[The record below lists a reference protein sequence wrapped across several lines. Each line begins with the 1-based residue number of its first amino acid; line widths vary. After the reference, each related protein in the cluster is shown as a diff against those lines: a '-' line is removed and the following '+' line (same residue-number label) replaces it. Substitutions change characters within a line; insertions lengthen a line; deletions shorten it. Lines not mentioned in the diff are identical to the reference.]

1 MGDKTQFK
9 NHGMINSGC
18 PFLPLPRCVKPVS
31 GSVKES
37 IECFDETNSIFSYDV
52 PSLAVGIVQVCLE
65 RLQRSHGV
73 RFAPDYHS
81 RAPGWTGSAPSG
93 HDETRSHLKPVA
105 VDDLQHPA

>member
-65 RLQRSHGV
+65 RLQRSHGTCTALDSYCV
-73 RFAPDYHS
+73 RRVG
-81 RAPGWTGSAPSG
+81 RAAPSG
-93 HDETRSHLKPVA
+93 AVTRPFS
-105 VDDLQHPA
+105 